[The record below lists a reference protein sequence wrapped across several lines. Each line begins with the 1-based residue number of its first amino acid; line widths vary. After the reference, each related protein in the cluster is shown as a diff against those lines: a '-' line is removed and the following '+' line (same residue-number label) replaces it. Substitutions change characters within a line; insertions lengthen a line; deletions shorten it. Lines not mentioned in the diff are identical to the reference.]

1 MHKTY
6 TANFIVEVL
15 CVSIVGN
22 QRLAK
27 VALKQS
33 LTDFAITNVVYL
45 TEVLAALLHTT
56 SGPFW

>member
-1 MHKTY
+1 MHKNY

-22 QRLAK
+22 QGLAK
-27 VALKQS
+27 IALEQS
-33 LTDFAITNVVYL
+33 FTDFAIANEVYL